1 MNGKFY
7 GKLAAFDSSEAVFVL
22 HGTYR
27 SGFIA
32 IESGGGP
39 VDGLEVRSS
48 ERVVLETLQLNP
60 RIGSSWVL
68 VVRRGVVEQVKMPL
82 S

>member
-7 GKLAAFDSSEAVFVL
+7 GKPVELDFDTAVFVL
-22 HGTYR
+22 HGTYQ

-32 IESGGGP
+32 IEAGGGP

-60 RIGSSWVL
+60 QIGSNWVL